1 MQNNQL
7 QQRNNLNKLLRQL
20 DPMVLEDEL
29 KRSLV
34 LVMQRLNTE
43 LPNVNDT
50 IADIASEFPYLKLQD
65 IINSL
70 RKGSLGNYGRTYK
83 LSTQEICVWIR
94 KNTENKNTLTI

>member
-1 MQNNQL
+1 
-7 QQRNNLNKLLRQL
+7 
-20 DPMVLEDEL
+20 MVLEDEL

-34 LVMQRLNTE
+34 LVMQRLNME
-43 LPNVNDT
+43 LPSVNET
-50 IADIASEFPYLKLQD
+50 ITDIASEFPYLKLQD

-94 KNTENKNTLTI
+94 KNTETKNTLTI